1 MTFQKNQI
9 YTVKI
14 EDIGTEGEGIGKIE
28 GFSLFVKDALPG
40 DVAKV
45 RLTKVKK
52 NYAYARLEEILE
64 PSPDRVKPPCA
75 FHRQCGG
82 CQIQALSYE
91 KQLAFK
97 QAKVE
102 SNLIR
107 IGGFGSEE
115 VRRIMEPAIG
125 MKDPWRYRN
134 KAQYPFGYSKEGKIV
149 TGFYA
154 GRTHSIIANTD
165 CLIGAPEN
173 KKILEIILQHME
185 RYHVAAY
192 DEKTGQGLVRHVLIR
207 KGFST
212 GELMVCIV
220 INAEELSSAGR
231 RTEKENAGEEKEGN
245 PREADFGRTY
255 GRKWIPEQNKLVD
268 KLAMVHGMTSIS
280 VNLNHDNTNVIMGE
294 KTYTVWGKDKIRD
307 KMHLLRIDGEDFVKT
322 DKSVMYEISPRS
334 FYQVNTAQAEKLYST
349 ALSYAELTGKETV
362 WDLYC
367 GIGTISLFLAQ
378 AAKQVY
384 GVEVIPEA
392 IEDARENARKNGIGN
407 VKFFVG
413 KAEKILPEFYEAQ
426 KERGRNGDDRGQE
439 ADEREN
445 GEWQEAGERGNDE
458 WREAAER
465 GNDERQEAVESRNG
479 ERQEVKERE
488 SGEAGEDGKNGK
500 TWDMCHPDVI
510 VVDPPRKGCDAA
522 CLDTILKMQPKR
534 VVYVSCDSA
543 TLARD
548 LKILCAGGYEL
559 IKGRVCDQF
568 CHSVHVETVV
578 LLSHK
583 KPDSVINVKV

>member
-1 MTFQKNQI
+1 MQQREEKVTFQKNQI

-75 FHRQCGG
+75 LHRQCGG

-102 SNLIR
+102 NNLIR

-125 MKDPWRYRN
+125 MKDPWHYRN

-173 KKILEIILQHME
+173 KMILEILLQHME

-220 INAEELSSAGR
+220 INAEEMSSAGR
-231 RTEKENAGEEKEGN
+231 RTEKRNAGEEKEGN
-245 PREADFGRTY
+245 PGEADFGRTY

-322 DKSVMYEISPRS
+322 DRNVMYEISPRS

-349 ALSYAELTGKETV
+349 ALSYAELAGRETV

-407 VKFFVG
+407 VKFFAG
-413 KAEKILPEFYEAQ
+413 KAEEILPEFY
-426 KERGRNGDDRGQE
+426 KQE
-439 ADEREN
+439 SGEREN
-445 GEWQEAGERGNDE
+445 
-458 WREAAER
+458 
-465 GNDERQEAVESRNG
+465 S
-479 ERQEVKERE
+479 
-488 SGEAGEDGKNGK
+488 EAGEDGK
-500 TWDMCHPDVI
+500 TWDMSHPDVI

-548 LKILCAGGYEL
+548 LKILCAGGYEM

-568 CHSVHVETVV
+568 CQSVHVETVC
-578 LLSHK
+578 LLSK
-583 KPDSVINVKV
+583 LK

>member
-1 MTFQKNQI
+1 MIFQKNQI

-91 KQLAFK
+91 EQLAFK

-102 SNLIR
+102 NNLIR

-115 VRRIMEPAIG
+115 VRRIMEPAVG

-212 GELMVCIV
+212 GELMACIV
-220 INAEELSSAGR
+220 INAEEMSPAGR
-231 RTEKENAGEEKEGN
+231 RTEKRNAGEEKEGN
-245 PREADFGRTY
+245 PEGADFGRTY

-413 KAEKILPEFYEAQ
+413 KAEEILPEFYEAQ
-426 KERGRNGDDRGQE
+426 KKRGRDGEDRGQE

-445 GEWQEAGERGNDE
+445 GEWQEVGERGNGE

-465 GNDERQEAVESRNG
+465 GNDEWQEAVESRNG
-479 ERQEVKERE
+479 EGWEIEERE
-488 SGEAGEDGKNGK
+488 SSEAGEDGKDGK
-500 TWDMCHPDVI
+500 TWDMSHPDVI

-522 CLDTILKMQPKR
+522 CLDTILKMQPQR

-548 LKILCAGGYEL
+548 LKVLCAGGYEL

-568 CHSVHVETVV
+568 CQSVHVECVV
-578 LLSHK
+578 LMSRADGK
-583 KPDSVINVKV
+583 